1 MKKLLLLAMAVV
13 LVGCGKKPKGSGHFK
28 SLTPEE
34 NNTLAKIGREWDA
47 EIKSLK
53 SEVGDLWVVKADR
66 KAEGEVSGEVALE
79 PPADPPAK
87 QRSTHTIP
95 TVPTPGFPLPKPK
108 K

>member
-1 MKKLLLLAMAVV
+1 MKKLLLLAMAVA

-53 SEVGDLWVVKADR
+53 SEIKLLKSEVGDLWTVKADR
-66 KAEGEVSGEVALE
+66 KKSGEGKTE
-79 PPADPPAK
+79 
-87 QRSTHTIP
+87 
-95 TVPTPGFPLPKPK
+95 PK
-108 K
+108 KEARGKGRASTEDGPVEDGK